1 MSRNQIPLNSTD
13 FKSSNYYTN
22 IRKVQSTLP
31 CSFVIRDATALTCL
45 NLVLQS
51 IAAGFFMQ
59 VGHLERA
66 GHYLTIKD
74 NQVPP
79 HAQVWTFCSKADAF
93 CAQVVSLHPSTVL
106 DRKPKWVVYH
116 EFVLT
121 SKNFIRT
128 VTQVEGRCLSSHPT
142 HVHACHAMLRA
153 RSAHACTRPHAAAE
167 WLLEIAPHYY
177 DLSNFPKCEAKRELT
192 QMMMRA

>member
-1 MSRNQIPLNSTD
+1 
-13 FKSSNYYTN
+13 
-22 IRKVQSTLP
+22 
-31 CSFVIRDATALTCL
+31 
-45 NLVLQS
+45 
-51 IAAGFFMQ
+51 MQ

-74 NQVPP
+74 N
-79 HAQVWTFCSKADAF
+79 
-93 CAQVVSLHPSTVL
+93 QVVSLHPSTVL

-128 VTQVEGRCLSSHPT
+128 VTQVE
-142 HVHACHAMLRA
+142 
-153 RSAHACTRPHAAAE
+153 AE